1 MSIPKG
7 FYYSEDHEWVK
18 VEDGVGTIG
27 ITDFAQDELGDIVF
41 VELPQV
47 GDEFD
52 QEDNFGVIESVK
64 AVSDLYMPVSGEVV
78 EINEDLL
85 DQPELVNDEPYEG
98 GWIIKVSL
106 SDEAEL
112 DELMNSDEYSSFLEE
127 EA

>member
-1 MSIPKG
+1 MSIPEG
-7 FYYSEDHEWVK
+7 IYYSEDHEWVK
-18 VEDGVGTIG
+18 VEEGVGTIG

-52 QEDNFGVIESVK
+52 KEDNFGVIESVK

-78 EINEDLL
+78 EVNEDLL
-85 DQPELVNDEPYEG
+85 DQPELVNEDPYEG
-98 GWIIKVSL
+98 GWIVKVAL
-106 SDEAEL
+106 SDDSEL
-112 DELMNSDEYSSFLEE
+112 EELMDADEYSGFLEE